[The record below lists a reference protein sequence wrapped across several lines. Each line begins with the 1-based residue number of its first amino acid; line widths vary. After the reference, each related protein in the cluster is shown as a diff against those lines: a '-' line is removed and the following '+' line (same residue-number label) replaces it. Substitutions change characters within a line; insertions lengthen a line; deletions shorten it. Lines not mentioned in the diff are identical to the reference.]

1 MLAKMPLFVAKSLAA
16 LRGSMASVITSAL
29 NISCTRCICG
39 SAIYSKGK
47 KISSQQWLIRQRK
60 DPYVEK
66 AAADNYRCRSAY
78 KLLEIDDRHKLLHP
92 GGVVIDCGAAP
103 GSWTQVALER
113 VKEHGQVISID
124 LQPMATIDKAVVLC
138 KKDFTTPETQA
149 EVKQHLSGRLADFV
163 MSDMAP
169 RASGVKSLDHD
180 RIISLCVETVKFS
193 CVVLREGGAVL
204 CKLWQGA
211 EQPRLEHIMKQL
223 FKTVRVVKP
232 DASRS
237 DSAEIFLLGKNF
249 TGKRPPQKS

>member
-1 MLAKMPLFVAKSLAA
+1 MY
-16 LRGSMASVITSAL
+16 GSMISVIASAL
-29 NISCTRCICG
+29 GYSYKRCIHG
-39 SAIYSKGK
+39 SAKYSKRK
-47 KISSQQWLIRQRK
+47 KISSQLWLMRQQK

-113 VKEHGQVISID
+113 VKEHGQVVSID
-124 LQPMATIDKAVVLC
+124 LQPMTAIHKAFVLSER
-138 KKDFTTPETQA
+138 DFTAPETQD
-149 EVKQHLSGRLADFV
+149 EVKQHLSGRLADLV

-169 RASGVKSLDHD
+169 QASGVKSLDHD

-193 CVVLREGGAVL
+193 CVVLKEGGAVL
-204 CKLWQGA
+204 CKLWQGS

-223 FKTVRVVKP
+223 FTSVRVVKP

-249 TGKRPPQKS
+249 TGKRPPQNS

>member
-1 MLAKMPLFVAKSLAA
+1 MY
-16 LRGSMASVITSAL
+16 GSMISVIASAL
-29 NISCTRCICG
+29 GYSYKRCIHG
-39 SAIYSKGK
+39 SAKYSKRK
-47 KISSQQWLIRQRK
+47 KISSQLWLMRQQK

-113 VKEHGQVISID
+113 VKGEQKHGQVVSID
-124 LQPMATIDKAVVLC
+124 LQPMTAIHKAFVLSER
-138 KKDFTTPETQA
+138 DFTAPETQD
-149 EVKQHLSGRLADFV
+149 EVKQHLSGRLADLV

-169 RASGVKSLDHD
+169 QASGVKSLDHD

-193 CVVLREGGAVL
+193 CVVLKEGGAVL
-204 CKLWQGA
+204 CKLWQGS

-223 FKTVRVVKP
+223 FTSVRVVKP

-249 TGKRPPQKS
+249 TGKRPPQNS